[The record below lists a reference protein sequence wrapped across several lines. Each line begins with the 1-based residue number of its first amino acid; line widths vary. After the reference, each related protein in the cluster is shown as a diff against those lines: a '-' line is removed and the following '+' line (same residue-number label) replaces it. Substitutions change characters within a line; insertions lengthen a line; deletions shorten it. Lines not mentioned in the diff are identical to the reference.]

1 MVYIKRVLR
10 FILLAAIL
18 LVLTQD
24 IQIFPGMFRSVPD
37 SVPMDVEQFFVDT
50 EDGKKLEVLRMPGKK
65 EGTLYGKSAI
75 LSHGNFETN
84 YSSLPILKWLSE
96 LGFDSYVY
104 DYRGYGNSSGW
115 PSEEGLYIDSRAV
128 WDRLVLDY
136 NLKQDQTLLMG
147 ISIGTGISSRLARD
161 RSPKCITLLSPYVD
175 LKRVVNQNIA
185 FRPLIP
191 FLRYSLPTMTN
202 LQALEGTNVV
212 LAHGK
217 LDNVIDFSNSEILY
231 SFLKEK
237 QKVEFIVSEKASHND
252 LLYYSWQEIENGILP
267 CMK

>member
-1 MVYIKRVLR
+1 MIFLKRALR
-10 FILLAAIL
+10 FVFIAAVL

-37 SVPMDVEQFFVDT
+37 SVPADVEQFFVDT
-50 EDGKKLEVLRMPGKK
+50 EDGKKLEVLRMLGKK

-96 LGFDSYVY
+96 LGFDAYVY
-104 DYRGYGNSSGW
+104 DYRGYGHSTGW

-136 NLKQDQTLLMG
+136 DLKQDQTLLMG

-161 RSPKCITLLSPYVD
+161 RSPQCITLLSPYVD
-175 LKRVVNQNIA
+175 LKSVVNQNIV
-185 FRPLIP
+185 FRPLTP
-191 FLRYSLPTMTN
+191 FLKYDLPTKTN
-202 LQALEGTNVV
+202 LMTLEKTNIV

-217 LDNVIDFSNSEILY
+217 VDNVIDFSNSETLY
-231 SFLKEK
+231 SALKDK
-237 QKVEFIVSEKASHND
+237 LNVEFIVSEQASHND
-252 LLYYSWQEIENGILP
+252 LLHYSWQEIEKGILS